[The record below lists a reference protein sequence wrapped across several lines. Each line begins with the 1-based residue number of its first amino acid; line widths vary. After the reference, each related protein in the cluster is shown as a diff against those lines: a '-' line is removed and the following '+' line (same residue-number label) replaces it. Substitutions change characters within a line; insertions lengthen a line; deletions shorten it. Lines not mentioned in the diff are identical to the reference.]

1 MTTSPDTVSAAK
13 ATTAPA
19 DPATASTAQNP
30 SSASGRVIGRTSRT
44 EVIGDTARTGETAT
58 SQPRVIR
65 PDFAEEPNSTFQRVL
80 VGVFVAVPLLALI
93 AAIPLLWGWGFL
105 GWHDVVIAL
114 VFYWV
119 SGLGVTVGYHRYF
132 THGSFKAKTGLRV
145 GLAVAGSLAIEGPVI
160 TWVSDHRRHHKY
172 SDREGDPH
180 SPWKYGDDW
189 KALSKGLVF
198 AHIGWLFDPN
208 RTSQEKF
215 SPDLLADRRI
225 KAVDRLF
232 PAMVAVSLLLP
243 ALIGGLWG
251 MSWHGALTAFFWG
264 SLVRVALLHHV
275 TWSINSICHTF
286 GSEEFEVRDRSRNV
300 SWLAIASFGE
310 SWHNLHH
317 ADPTCA
323 RHGALKG
330 QLDPSARVIRWFE
343 QLGWASNVRWPDAER
358 LSAKR
363 PAGATR
369 KLGSWTRLA
378 CRVRGAAPA
387 ESS

>member
-1 MTTSPDTVSAAK
+1 MTTSPDTVNVTGAAV
-13 ATTAPA
+13 TT
-19 DPATASTAQNP
+19 DPATALRAPEPGGTGGGA
-30 SSASGRVIGRTSRT
+30 TRT
-44 EVIGDTARTGETAT
+44 ERRA
-58 SQPRVIR
+58 PR
-65 PDFAEEPNSTFQRVL
+65 PDLDEEPTPGLQRFL
-80 VGVFVAVPLLALI
+80 VGLFVGVPLAALI
-93 AAIPLLWGWGFL
+93 AAIPLLWGVGLL

-119 SGLGVTVGYHRYF
+119 SGLGITVGFHRYF
-132 THGSFKAKTGLRV
+132 THSSFKAKTGLRV
-145 GLAVAGSLAIEGPVI
+145 ALAIAGSLAIEGPVI

-172 SDREGDPH
+172 SDKEGDPH
-180 SPWKYGDDW
+180 SPWRYGDDW
-189 KALSKGLVF
+189 KALSKGLVY
-198 AHIGWLFDPN
+198 AHVGWLFDPN
-208 RTSQEKF
+208 KTSQEKF

-225 KAVDRLF
+225 RKVDAWF
-232 PAMVAVSLLLP
+232 PGLVAVTLLLP

-300 SWLAIASFGE
+300 AWLAIASFGE

-330 QLDPSARVIRWFE
+330 QLDSSARVIWAAE
-343 QLGWASNVRWPDAER
+343 KLGWAYDVRWPDEDR
-358 LSAKR
+358 LAAKR
-363 PAGATR
+363 PATATR
-369 KLGSWTRLA
+369 KLGSMTRRSSRA
-378 CRVRGAAPA
+378 RDAVAA
-387 ESS
+387 ETQ